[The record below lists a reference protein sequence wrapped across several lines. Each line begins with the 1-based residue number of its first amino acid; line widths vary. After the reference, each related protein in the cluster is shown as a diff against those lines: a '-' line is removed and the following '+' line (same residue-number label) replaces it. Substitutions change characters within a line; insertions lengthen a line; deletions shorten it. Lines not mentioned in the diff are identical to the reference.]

1 MKKRILS
8 LLIPLTLAGT
18 MVSSV
23 SSYTVKGSEVSYSS
37 TAVDENLNSTST
49 PDHIILSWT
58 NNPKTTQTISWRTI
72 STNKSAKLKYR
83 KLGSTVWSSFNNI
96 KTEKL
101 TSKTGNKTTEGSQTV
116 YSAELN
122 NLSPNTKYEY
132 QIIGIDKDGNE
143 KMSSVSTFKTEKEN
157 TTNFKFLIFGDS
169 QSGLK
174 ENPQYTPWH
183 NTVTAAYENNKDSS
197 FMMNMGDL
205 VENGESYMHWD
216 NWFNAADGVIN
227 KLPEMAVQGNH
238 ETYHVSDNDSGSPK
252 NLVSQFKTPQN
263 GSFGHLS
270 QSYSFNYG
278 NAHIAVLD
286 SQIDEEASN
295 DDTFLTAQAEW
306 LDKDLAGSKQKWNF
320 VMFHKTPYYNK
331 KTRNNPAIKDI
342 LTPVIEKHHVDV
354 VFNGHDHGLSRS
366 YAIKGSTYNT
376 DYAKGTVYY
385 VTGRSGNKY
394 YTDLNNKIWDASF
407 IDCQDSPSYEV
418 VSINDGKLT
427 IDAYKYNII
436 DTSSSNKN
444 NKLYKAPVKV
454 DSLTIDKDNPANST
468 KMNIK
473 KFDKT
478 KLSIAGTVQ
487 DNYDVTINNKKA
499 YIDLS
504 LISKYYGGTY
514 DNKSLTLT
522 VNKKSYKFTTADTL
536 NNDSSKI
543 NADSLYKQGI
553 DVSYNNIS
561 NCVLVDFTGRIT
573 SDMISAFKG
582 IKIGDD
588 TKNVSNNTAADNSK
602 NDINNEPQSD
612 KNSSK
617 KQAVSTSSNKA
628 DVKNDTTNLGKQTVT
643 KAAADKTK
651 SVSTVAMPKTGS
663 VINDVTIAS
672 VAVILI
678 ILGVIAADSVYM
690 KKKKNQQ

>member
-1 MKKRILS
+1 MGKKILS
-8 LLIPLTLAGT
+8 LLIPLILSGT

-23 SSYTVKGSEVSYSS
+23 SSYTVTGSEVSYSS
-37 TAVDENLNSTST
+37 TAIDENLNATSK
-49 PDHIILSWT
+49 PDHIVLSWT
-58 NNPKTTQTISWRTI
+58 NDPKTTQTISWRTI

-83 KLGSTVWSSFNNI
+83 KSGSTAWSSFSNI

-101 TSKTGNKTTEGSQTV
+101 TSKTGNKTAEGSQNV

-122 NLSPNTKYEY
+122 NLSPDTKYEY
-132 QIIGIDKDGNE
+132 QVIGIDKDGNE

-174 ENPQYTPWH
+174 ENPEYTPWH
-183 NTVTAAYENNKDSS
+183 NTVTVAYENNKDAS

-205 VENGESYMHWD
+205 VENGESYMHWN
-216 NWFNAADGVIN
+216 NWFKAADGIIN
-227 KLPEMAVQGNH
+227 NIPEMAVQGNH
-238 ETYHVSDNDSGSPK
+238 ETYHVSDNDSGSPR

-286 SQIDEEASN
+286 SQIDEEAAD
-295 DDTFLTAQAEW
+295 DDTFLTSQAEW

-354 VFNGHDHGLSRS
+354 VFNGHDHGISRS
-366 YAIKGSTYNT
+366 YAMKGSTYNT

-418 VSINDGKLT
+418 VSINNGKLT
-427 IDAYKYNII
+427 IDAYKYNIM
-436 DTSSSNKN
+436 DTSTANTNS
-444 NKLYKAPVKV
+444 KLYTSPVKV
-454 DSLTIDKDNPANST
+454 DSLTIDKDNPSNST
-468 KMNIK
+468 KINIK

-478 KLSIAGTVQ
+478 KLSIAGTIQ
-487 DNYDVTINNKKA
+487 DNYDVTVKNKKP

-504 LISKYYGGTY
+504 LIAKYYGGTY
-514 DNKSLTLT
+514 DDKLLILT
-522 VNKKSYKFTTADTL
+522 VNKKSYKFSPNDTL
-536 NNDSSKI
+536 DNDSKKI

-553 DVSYNNIS
+553 DTSYNKAY
-561 NCVLVDFTGRIT
+561 NCLLVDFTGRIT
-573 SDMISAFKG
+573 PDMISTFKG
-582 IKIGDD
+582 IEIGENAEND
-588 TKNVSNNTAADNSK
+588 SNSTAAK
-602 NDINNEPQSD
+602 NTYNN
-612 KNSSK
+612 N
-617 KQAVSTSSNKA
+617 SNKQQGN
-628 DVKNDTTNLGKQTVT
+628 KNNSQKVTSFTSANKYTAKNNKNTIKQVSDQTAT
-643 KAAADKTK
+643 DNTK
-651 SVSTVAMPKTGS
+651 SVSTVPMPKTGS
-663 VINDVTIAS
+663 VINDVTITS

-678 ILGVIAADSVYM
+678 IVGAIAADNVYN
-690 KKKKNQQ
+690 KKKKLH